1 MSQDLAAALGRAPT
15 CFTGCLNG
23 NGQETQPRVDA
34 GTLTAVCNTQA
45 ALIGAVPSNRDAVS
59 AFSNCV
65 ATACTQS
72 ALESIPTW
80 QSANRALLVAYCLPS
95 ASPLSS
101 SSSRATG
108 TVSAA
113 GAGTTTRAFVSTSA
127 TLAPAL
133 PDGGSTSDPLVPI
146 VAGVGGGLAGLAV
159 LTIGVYCFWHR
170 KRELARL
177 KALAKRLSRTSR
189 TQSQARETLEAVGF
203 LPADIDAT
211 VPAIVIG
218 EDYGMDSTYPHS
230 IAMSGRATDGESRS
244 SVSVVGDGG
253 SRTRRYSVNSAG
265 TEEPD
270 AAIRNKRFS
279 EYSASRLALVNS
291 PDASVEENANVV
303 EPSASSSA
311 GNKHS
316 DSGANG
322 SCSK

>member
-45 ALIGAVPSNRDAVS
+45 ALIGAVPSNVNAVS

-65 ATACTQS
+65 ANACTTS
-72 ALESIPTW
+72 ALEAIPAW
-80 QSANRALLVAYCLPS
+80 QSANRPLLVSYCLAS
-95 ASPLSS
+95 ASPLPSG
-101 SSSRATG
+101 RASGTG

-113 GAGTTTRAFVSTSA
+113 GTATTTRAFVSTLA
-127 TLAPAL
+127 TLAPAI

-146 VAGVGGGLAGLAV
+146 VAGVGGGLAGLAI
-159 LTIGVYCFWHR
+159 LIIGVYCFWHR

-211 VPAIVIG
+211 VPNIVIT
-218 EDYGMDSTYPHS
+218 EEYGLDSTYPNS

-244 SVSVVGDGG
+244 SVSVMGDGG
-253 SRTRRYSVNSAG
+253 SRARRYSVNSTG

-270 AAIRNKRFS
+270 AAVRNKRFS
-279 EYSASRLALVNS
+279 EYSASPL
-291 PDASVEENANVV
+291 ASVNNPDTSVEDTANAV
-303 EPSASSSA
+303 EDSPSSSS
-311 GNKHS
+311 KHS
-316 DSGANG
+316 AGG
-322 SCSK
+322 SSSK

>member
-1 MSQDLAAALGRAPT
+1 MSQDVAAALARAPT

-45 ALIGAVPSNRDAVS
+45 ALIGAVPSNVNAVS

-65 ATACTQS
+65 ANACTPS
-72 ALESIPTW
+72 ALDSIPAW
-80 QSANRALLVAYCLPS
+80 QAANRPLLVTYCLAS

-101 SSSRATG
+101 SRASGTG

-113 GAGTTTRAFVSTSA
+113 GTATTTRAFVSTLA
-127 TLAPAL
+127 TLAPAI

-146 VAGVGGGLAGLAV
+146 IAGVGGGLAGLAI
-159 LTIGVYCFWHR
+159 LTIGVYCLWHR

-203 LPADIDAT
+203 LPADIEAT
-211 VPAIVIG
+211 VPNIVIT
-218 EDYGMDSTYPHS
+218 EEYGLDSTS

-244 SVSVVGDGG
+244 SVSVVGDGWDQA
-253 SRTRRYSVNSAG
+253 RRYSVNSTG

-270 AAIRNKRFS
+270 AAVRNKRFS
-279 EYSASRLALVNS
+279 EYSASPLAPVNN
-291 PDASVEENANVV
+291 PDTSVEDMTNTAEAR
-303 EPSASSSA
+303 ASSSG

-316 DSGANG
+316 DSSARG
-322 SCSK
+322 SSSK